1 VAFEVEVEDVTP
13 GAVAARA
20 RLELGQVD
28 VLLGEPLERRKQAAR
43 LVADAKND
51 AGFVGD
57 LAARR
62 FFGGDDEET
71 GVVEVEVFDPL
82 GQNFQP
88 VNLGRPLRGDRRQ
101 PRLRVFGQLFGGSG
115 GVVDRNRLQLV
126 LGQKTIALRKGLRM
140 ADDPLDIFQLDARRR
155 QQVVAHPQVGLTDHV
170 QVGVEQQVVSL
181 VDAAGHGVLDRHHA
195 DVGPPLGNRLEDL
208 VKGWQTQ
215 RFVIGGDGERGF
227 FAECASGSLVGGPSS
242 HKPKYTYP
250 MVRFLEGVVLEVA
263 NDRMLVSLHG
273 LGFEVFC
280 PVSTLAKL
288 RVGETA
294 RLHTRL
300 VVREDSLTLYGFHDA
315 RLLEWF
321 DLLVG
326 VSGVG
331 PRVALGILSTL
342 PLDLLGQAI
351 SGEDAKLLTA
361 APGVGKKLAERLV
374 LELKN
379 KLPEHLAGL
388 TASAAPTDNPAAG
401 EAAAA
406 LITLGFR
413 EAQVHAVVQKLAA
426 KKPEANAEEL
436 IRLAL
441 RELR

>member
-1 VAFEVEVEDVTP
+1 
-13 GAVAARA
+13 
-20 RLELGQVD
+20 
-28 VLLGEPLERRKQAAR
+28 
-43 LVADAKND
+43 
-51 AGFVGD
+51 
-57 LAARR
+57 
-62 FFGGDDEET
+62 
-71 GVVEVEVFDPL
+71 
-82 GQNFQP
+82 
-88 VNLGRPLRGDRRQ
+88 
-101 PRLRVFGQLFGGSG
+101 
-115 GVVDRNRLQLV
+115 
-126 LGQKTIALRKGLRM
+126 
-140 ADDPLDIFQLDARRR
+140 
-155 QQVVAHPQVGLTDHV
+155 
-170 QVGVEQQVVSL
+170 
-181 VDAAGHGVLDRHHA
+181 
-195 DVGPPLGNRLEDL
+195 
-208 VKGWQTQ
+208 
-215 RFVIGGDGERGF
+215 
-227 FAECASGSLVGGPSS
+227 
-242 HKPKYTYP
+242 

-263 NDRMLVSLHG
+263 DDRTLVSLHG

-388 TASAAPTDNPAAG
+388 TASAAPIDNPAAG

-413 EAQVHAVVQKLAA
+413 EAQVHTVVQKLAA